1 MEFIE
6 MTGRLLLEMADGET
20 MSRDELKSAGVQDES
35 VVRINRQGDIELRKH
50 SAWDVIGGMIGE
62 FEARVKQATGLD
74 WA

>member
-1 MEFIE
+1 

-20 MSRDELKSAGVQDES
+20 MSRDELSSAGVQADS
-35 VVRINRQGDIELRKH
+35 VVRVNRQGDIELRKN
-50 SAWDVIGGMIGE
+50 SGWDVIGGMIGE